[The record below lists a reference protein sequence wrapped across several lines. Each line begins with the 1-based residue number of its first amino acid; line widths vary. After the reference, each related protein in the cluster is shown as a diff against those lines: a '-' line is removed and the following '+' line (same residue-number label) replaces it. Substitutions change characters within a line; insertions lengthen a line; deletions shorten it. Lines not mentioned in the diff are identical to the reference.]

1 MRRKFIIGVIGVL
14 FILVMV
20 LIIIRLVRIN
30 NIKQKIKITAPK
42 GIEEEIVMNINGN
55 KQYVNIRGENIENPI
70 IVMVHGGSPMT
81 PVIHTYQPLWEK
93 DYTVVNFDRRGAG
106 ESYFL
111 NKNQYNTMIESMNPE
126 QYIEDIKAV
135 VEYVTQRFHKEK
147 VIIMAHSFGTT
158 LASRFVLKYPEM
170 VEAYIGSAQIIDMK
184 TDYELCRNGMLEKAK
199 VAQDHKAVQEL
210 ESININY
217 SNGKEA
223 LEIKKILEKY
233 MVKYISKE
241 AVDNNVQMFID
252 GMQSPYFPISHL
264 EYYFKLQQ
272 LQKRDTDYL
281 FQFNMYDYGNGFEVP
296 VIFICGSED
305 WMTRYTIE
313 DYYDS
318 VKAPYKKLISIQG
331 IGHNTLLV
339 APEEFYVS
347 FNSLSQSIWRTHKKL
362 E

>member
-1 MRRKFIIGVIGVL
+1 MPREFIIDVIGVL
-14 FILVMV
+14 ITLIMA

-30 NIKQKIKITAPK
+30 DIKQKIKINAPE
-42 GIEEEIVMNINGN
+42 GIEEEIAMNINGS
-55 KQYVNIRGENIENPI
+55 KQYLNIRGENIENPI
-70 IVMVHGGSPMT
+70 IVMVHGGAPMT
-81 PVIHTYQPLWEK
+81 PIIHTYQPLWEK

-111 NKNQYNTMIESMNPE
+111 NKNQDNTMIESMSLE
-126 QYIEDIKAV
+126 QYIEDIRAV

-158 LASRFVLKYPEM
+158 LASRFVLQYPEM

-184 TDYELCRNGMLEKAK
+184 TDYELCRNDMLEKAK

-217 SNGKEA
+217 SNGEEA

-241 AVDNNVQMFID
+241 ALDNNVQMFID

-272 LQKRDTDYL
+272 LQERDTDYL
-281 FQFNMYDYGNGFEVP
+281 FQFNMYDYGNEFEVP

-318 VKAPYKKLISIQG
+318 VKAPYKKLISMQG

-339 APEEFYVS
+339 APEEFYK
-347 FNSLSQSIWRTHKKL
+347 NIGLLAQMT
-362 E
+362 